1 MDFISFKEIESQVD
15 SDVLENIKS
24 QCYERVFS
32 RSELKIVGKT
42 KTGTRYRST
51 NIYETVFNEDK
62 YKRIVRQYFIEHIH
76 QKETKPSKKESKKE
90 QNKTTKTKITKRK
103 KKEIGKNITQREFFE
118 HIFRDLFDNKRG
130 EEDKKGRRIY
140 LKSFIFDIDK
150 ELKLINERKV
160 VSNVEKAI
168 AYGKKCGYF
177 TPSLFISHKFFT
189 KEMLALLGVIVLDFD
204 LDKANVVMTK
214 EQVHKYIKKK
224 LKVEPSMIWDTS
236 TEGNFQACIRI
247 KPMVGTPKSV
257 HLYEQIVKEMIRK
270 LGNVCDASAFEANHI
285 FAIGRNNIRTGKY
298 IRFYNETIHDINEFR
313 WLLDERDKRRK
324 KEQKVVNFK
333 EESILR
339 HPAIDALLTGKN
351 IKFRDHGCFTAAL
364 VLRFL
369 GKDELEAETHLLSN
383 WLGNV
388 NNESYDHKFTEREVL
403 KCVKHAYSGR
413 YRSFLSSWVETCT
426 GIECNLRGYFRTTYI
441 KTGAYNTDSKERI
454 LEYLRK
460 NDGIVE
466 SNAPLLAEELGLSK
480 KTLERLLPQMRK
492 DNKIHYETVIGKG
505 KKTTYTLV
513 EQIELIPT
521 IDIEEFK
528 PTIQRVEEIGYL
540 EQIMNDFVSLRV

>member
-15 SDVLENIKS
+15 SDVIENIKS

-32 RSELKIVGKT
+32 RSELTTVGKT
-42 KTGTRYRST
+42 KTGTRYRSR

-62 YKRIVRQYFIEHIH
+62 YKRIVRQYFIDHIH
-76 QKETKPSKKESKKE
+76 QKEVKPLKKESKKE
-90 QNKTTKTKITKRK
+90 QNKTTKKTPTKRK

-118 HIFRDLFDNKRG
+118 HIFRDLFENRRG

-140 LKSFIFDIDK
+140 LKSFLFDIDK
-150 ELKLINERKV
+150 ELKLINEQKV
-160 VSNVEKAI
+160 VSSVEKAI
-168 AYGKKCGYF
+168 DYGKKCGYF

-270 LGNVCDASAFEANHI
+270 LGNVCDATTFEANHI

-351 IKFRDHGCFTAAL
+351 IRFRDHACFTAAL

-369 GKDELEAETHLLSN
+369 GKDEIEAETYLLTN

-388 NNESYDHKFTEREVL
+388 NNERYDHKFTEREVM
-403 KCVKHAYSGR
+403 KCVRHAFSGK
-413 YRSFLSSWVETCT
+413 YKSFHSSWVETCT
-426 GIECNLRGYFRTTYI
+426 GLECNLRGYFKSTYQ
-441 KTGAYNTDSKERI
+441 KTGAYVTDTKERFV
-454 LEYLRK
+454 EYLKK
-460 NDGIVE
+460 NNGVITATKQEIADIIGVTKR
-466 SNAPLLAEELGLSK
+466 S
-480 KTLERLLPQMRK
+480 LERLLPQMRK
-492 DNKIHYETVIGKG
+492 NNELQYETFLGKG
-505 KKTTYTLV
+505 KQTTYVLV
-513 EQIELIPT
+513 EQMQLIPV

-528 PTIQRVEEIGYL
+528 TTIERVEEIGYL
-540 EQIMNDFVSLRV
+540 EEIMNDFVSLRA